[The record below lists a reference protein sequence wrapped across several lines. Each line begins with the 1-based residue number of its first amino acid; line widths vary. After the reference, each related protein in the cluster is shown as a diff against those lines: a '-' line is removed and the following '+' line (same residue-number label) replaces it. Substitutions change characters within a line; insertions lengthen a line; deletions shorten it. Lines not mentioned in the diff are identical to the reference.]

1 MLAARVLSRWRDW
14 WLGSLRT
21 RLVALSLTPL
31 LVAFPLIIAILVALG
46 GTSFARLLA
55 TNALDKANG
64 AHNYLD
70 QVSERGVAHLRQMS
84 SAELPQLL
92 AAHLAGKGRSE
103 ALDQLLSLKADSEGY
118 DFLIVADEAGKII
131 ASSTGSEAGAR
142 LPDSFVFRQASAG
155 IPASAYEILN
165 AAELRTISPQLA
177 SRARIDL
184 SPAADSAGGAEER
197 GLLIQFATHLPLSG
211 RYPNLVVVGGILLN
225 RNSALI
231 DRIRDVVYPLDD
243 RVRLDAGTTSIFL
256 DDVRVATNL
265 RSADGQRALGSRA
278 SPEVSAEVL
287 VRGGA
292 FANPGIEFDVPQISG
307 CRAIGDG
314 DARRIGML
322 CTGFPRAPYVRDR
335 LILLGSVAALLAMTL
350 LALTLVNLRSTG
362 AITRRIGQISD
373 AMSAVRNGD
382 RSLRI
387 GPLGAKDE
395 IAGLA
400 AHFNGLVDT
409 LAAKEQQQ
417 RQAEAAIVAEASRR
431 RALFEHLREGLVV
444 LNDDGSVFEVNRKFA
459 EMLGYGNEEALRLHV
474 SDWSADTTP
483 GEVPAEIRA
492 VGTQGTLFQTLYR
505 RKDGSTYAVEVS
517 ATRIEWDGR
526 QYLLCI
532 VYDITERL
540 RLAGELEQHRDKLQ
554 ALVEART
561 LELAVALDEAQSA
574 NRAKSHFL
582 ATMSHEIRTPMNGIL
597 GMAQLLLEPG
607 LKESERLD
615 YARVIIGSGRTLLSL
630 LNDILDLSKVE
641 AGKVTLE
648 STEFNGGV
656 LLQEVEALFAAGA
669 QAKGISLRARWKG
682 AGGCRYKG
690 DAHRL
695 KQMLSNLVGNAIKFT
710 VRGQVRVEARE
721 IERSGGFA
729 VLEFAVADSGIGIAA
744 DKLPLLFNTFSQADS
759 STTRQFGGTGLG
771 LSIVRSLA
779 RLMGGDV
786 GVASEEG
793 KGSRFWFRVRVE
805 RVDSATDCREC
816 ELPCRTEKSAPALRF
831 SGRVLAVDDNR
842 VNRMLLRAMLVKMGL
857 EVSEAEDG
865 QQAVDAVTRGAEVDL
880 VFMDIQMPVL
890 DGLAAT
896 RRIRAWE
903 QENGR
908 QPLPIVALTADAFA
922 ERRRQALDCGM
933 DDLLTK
939 PYEIDAIRA
948 LIARWLPEQ
957 AS

>member
-1 MLAARVLSRWRDW
+1 MTNASQLSRWRKLW
-14 WLGSLRT
+14 SGSLHT
-21 RLVALSLTPL
+21 RLVALSLTPVL
-31 LVAFPLIIAILVALG
+31 LAFPLLIAIIVVFG
-46 GTSFARLLA
+46 GSSFARLLA
-55 TNALDKANG
+55 TNALDKVNG
-64 AHNYLD
+64 ARNYFEQIGEQGL
-70 QVSERGVAHLRQMS
+70 AHLRHAS
-84 SAELPQLL
+84 SVDLQLL
-92 AAHLAGKGRSE
+92 LAEQHAGKQQDT
-103 ALDQLLSLKADSEGY
+103 ALERQLWMQAQAEGY
-118 DFLIVADEAGKII
+118 DFLIVADAAGKVI
-131 ASSTGSEAGAR
+131 ASSTAIAPGTH
-142 LPDSFVFRQASAG
+142 LPDTFVIRQALSG
-155 IPASAYEILN
+155 VPTSAYETLS
-165 AAELRTISPQLA
+165 AAELQLIDPKLA
-177 SRARIDL
+177 SRARVDL
-184 SPAADSAGGAEER
+184 VATPAGTEER
-197 GLLIQFATHLPLSG
+197 GLLIHFATHFPLSQ
-211 RYPNLVVVGGILLN
+211 RYPNAIIVGGILLN
-225 RNSALI
+225 RNAALI
-231 DRIRDVVYPLDD
+231 DRVRDIVYPLNA
-243 RVRLDAGTTSIFL
+243 RLGIVAGSTSVFL
-256 DDVRVATNL
+256 GDVSIATNL
-265 RSADGQRALGSRA
+265 LDDEGKRAIGTRA
-278 SPEVSAEVL
+278 SPEVSAAVL
-287 VRGGA
+287 ARGEA
-292 FANPGIEFDVPQISG
+292 IANPSLVIDAPQIAA
-307 CRAIGDG
+307 CEAIADG
-314 DARRIGML
+314 QGRRIGML
-322 CTGFPRAPYVRDR
+322 CTSFPRAPYVRDR
-335 LILLGSVAALLAMTL
+335 LVLLGSIVALLALTM
-350 LALTLVNLRSTG
+350 LALTLVNLRS
-362 AITRRIGQISD
+362 AQSLTRRLARISD
-373 AMSAVRNGD
+373 VMSALRNGD
-382 RSLRI
+382 RSIRI
-387 GPLGAKDE
+387 GPLGVKDE
-395 IAGLA
+395 IDGLA
-400 AHFNGLVDT
+400 AHVDGLIDT
-409 LAAKEQQQ
+409 LAAQEERQ
-417 RQAEAAIVAEASRR
+417 RQAEAAIVGEASRR
-431 RALFEHLREGLVV
+431 RALFENLREGLVV

-459 EMLGYGNEEALRLHV
+459 EMLGYSNDEALRLHV
-474 SDWSADTTP
+474 SDWSANATP
-483 GEVPAEIRA
+483 GEVPADVRA
-492 VGTQGTLFQTLYR
+492 VGTQGTLFQTVHR

-517 ATRIEWDGR
+517 ATRIEWAGR

-532 VYDITERL
+532 VDDISERL
-540 RLAGELEQHRDKLQ
+540 RLASELEQHRDNLQ

-615 YARVIIGSGRTLLSL
+615 YAKVIIGSGRTLLSL

-648 STEFNGGV
+648 STEFDGAV

-695 KQMLSNLVGNAIKFT
+695 KQMLANLVGNAIKFT
-710 VRGQVRVEARE
+710 GRGKVRIEARE
-721 IERSGGFA
+721 IERNGGFA
-729 VLEFAVADSGIGIAA
+729 VLEFAVADSGIGIAD

-793 KGSRFWFRVRVE
+793 KGSRFWFSVRVE
-805 RVDSATDCREC
+805 LVAGATDCREC
-816 ELPCRTEKSAPALRF
+816 EDPCRVEKSAPALRF

-922 ERRRQALDCGM
+922 ERRRQALDSGM

-939 PYEIDAIRA
+939 PYERDAIRS